1 MFQNP
6 LVQTILLLIGAYSAL
21 TMTAKY
27 SPADK
32 ILLALALVFC
42 IVIWMSRYSRGKL
55 QELHRQPGLGSV
67 IDLVCQ
73 IAKEPPVSGAA
84 RAAAASR
91 QSGGYAPA
99 VGPQGG
105 GSSQPVSN

>member
-32 ILLALALVFC
+32 ILLALALIFV
-42 IVIWMSRYSRGKL
+42 IIIWMSRYSRGKL
-55 QELHRQPGLGSV
+55 QELHRQPGLGSL

-84 RAAAASR
+84 RAAAASAQGGGR
-91 QSGGYAPA
+91 MPVAGPQSGG
-99 VGPQGG
+99 
-105 GSSQPVSN
+105 